1 MAKSKEIK
9 FEDKMKNLQDIVE
22 KLEKDNIDLDASLDL
37 YKQGLELSKD
47 LKEELEKFEKKI
59 KEINKN

>member
-9 FEDKMKNLQDIVE
+9 FEDKMKNLQNIVE